1 MQLDQSFTI
10 RADPDA
16 TYAFLLDVDR
26 VARCIPGVSGVEA
39 AGSDT
44 FVGTLK
50 IKVGPLGVTY
60 KGTATIASQDP
71 ATRTATITAE
81 GTEGVGA
88 GGVRASATMTVT
100 PDADGSTVR
109 IATDVA
115 IAGRLAG
122 FGRGIID
129 GVAKRIV
136 GQMADCIRGQL
147 ETPAA

>member
-10 RADPDA
+10 RADPDT

-39 AGSDT
+39 TGSDT

-60 KGTATIASQDP
+60 RGTATIASQDA

-88 GGVRASATMTVT
+88 GGVRASATMTVA
-100 PDADGSTVR
+100 PDGPGSTVR
-109 IATDVA
+109 IETDVA